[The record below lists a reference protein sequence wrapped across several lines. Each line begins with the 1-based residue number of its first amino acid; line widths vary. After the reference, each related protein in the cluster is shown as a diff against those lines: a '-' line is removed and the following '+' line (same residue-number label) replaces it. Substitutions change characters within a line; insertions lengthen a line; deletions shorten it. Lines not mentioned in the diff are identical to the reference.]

1 MLDINQQIFK
11 QIEKSERPLIVFPAD
26 WRGDV
31 VATSLALFLF
41 LKKLK
46 KEVEIAAAPS
56 IKSQVWSFLP
66 AHLEIKNSLDN
77 LRKFIISLDISQT
90 KIGKIKYNVE
100 DKKIN
105 FVVSPEKGWFKAED
119 VSTSASGF
127 KNDLIFIIGTS
138 DLESLGDIYENN
150 IEFFYKTAVINIDN
164 QAGNEEFGQ
173 VNLIDIN
180 AAANSEI
187 LFNLLLNEKPDLL
200 DEDVAT
206 CLLAG
211 IIANTKNFRTANL
224 TPKTLI
230 STSILIDLG
239 ARREEI
245 IDKLYRSRDFKTLKL
260 WGKVLNN
267 LNSSL
272 NGRLIWSTVKQ
283 DDFKKAEA
291 KEDSLLDIIDELIVN
306 IPEAYVITIIFE
318 SSDGQNN
325 QILLYTI
332 KNLNALEILKEYAP
346 EGSSKIANAKISGK
360 LEEAS
365 RKYLDELEIKLKNL
379 SK

>member
-1 MLDINQQIFK
+1 MLDITQQIFK

-31 VATSLALFLF
+31 VASSLALFLF
-41 LKKLK
+41 LKKLG
-46 KEVEIAAAPS
+46 KEVEIVAAPS

-90 KIGKIKYNVE
+90 KISKVKYAIE

-105 FVVSPEKGWFKAED
+105 FVISPETGWFKAED

-127 KNDLIFIIGTS
+127 RNDLIFIIGTT
-138 DLESLGDIYENN
+138 DLESLSSIYENN
-150 IEFFYKTAVINIDN
+150 VEFFYKTSIINIDN

-173 VNLIDIN
+173 INLIDIN

-187 LFNLLLNEKPDLL
+187 LFSLLQDEKPDLL
-200 DEDVAT
+200 DEDIAT

-211 IIANTKNFRTANL
+211 IIANTKNFKTVNL

-230 STSILIDLG
+230 STSKLIDLG

-272 NGRLIWSTVKQ
+272 NGRLIWSTVKR
-283 DDFKKAEA
+283 DDFKNAGA
-291 KEDSLLDIIDELIVN
+291 SEDSLLDIIDELIIN
-306 IPEAYVITIIFE
+306 IPEAYIITIIFE
-318 SSDGQNN
+318 DLTGQDNK
-325 QILLYTI
+325 ILLYTI

-346 EGSSKIANAKISGK
+346 EGSPKIANARISGK
-360 LEEAS
+360 LEES
-365 RKYLDELEIKLKNL
+365 SQKYLNNLEIKLKNL
-379 SK
+379 S